1 MLTMQITTDMKIL
14 AIDIGA
20 GTEDLLLFDDRKT
33 NVENCIKM
41 VLPSPSVIYADRV
54 REATSLGKDLYVHGD
69 SIGGGSITS
78 ALINHVK
85 RGLRVLMAKDAAYTL
100 RNNLDQVKDLG
111 IEISEEEIEAENFD
125 GNVLTFE
132 EISLGKLQ
140 EFLEAF
146 GETLLDLDMVAI
158 AVQDHG
164 KFPRGMSNRKS
175 RLQKMREILT
185 KNPKPEALA
194 FIDNEIPPCFL
205 RMKSAARASKRQLP
219 KAKTLLMDTATD
231 AILGCLNDV
240 DAKQSRQ
247 FLVVNVGNG
256 HTIAALISNGNITGI
271 LEHHTRM
278 LSPTKIEKFLID
290 FANGSISDNKVF
302 KDGGHGLFYL
312 ASAPGFTEID
322 MILATGPNR
331 RLLTGSNLEI
341 CFANPAGDVM
351 MTGPIGLVEAATRKL
366 KDE

>member
-1 MLTMQITTDMKIL
+1 
-14 AIDIGA
+14 
-20 GTEDLLLFDDRKT
+20 
-33 NVENCIKM
+33 
-41 VLPSPSVIYADRV
+41 
-54 REATSLGKDLYVHGD
+54 
-69 SIGGGSITS
+69 
-78 ALINHVK
+78 
-85 RGLRVLMAKDAAYTL
+85 
-100 RNNLDQVKDLG
+100 
-111 IEISEEEIEAENFD
+111 
-125 GNVLTFE
+125 
-132 EISLGKLQ
+132 
-140 EFLEAF
+140 
-146 GETLLDLDMVAI
+146 
-158 AVQDHG
+158 
-164 KFPRGMSNRKS
+164 
-175 RLQKMREILT
+175 
-185 KNPKPEALA
+185 
-194 FIDNEIPPCFL
+194 
-205 RMKSAARASKRQLP
+205 MKSAARASKRQLP